1 MGSNL
6 KMRAPFRRRLG
17 DENDKLIFGL
27 AFFGGIAAIISIR
40 LFGDL
45 LTENAGIG
53 LLDVLAIAV
62 AVFVIIGY
70 VAYILSS
77 KNRSGI
83 SVDRASDNV
92 YYLGLL
98 FTLSSLAYSLIK
110 LSFFGMSGEGV
121 ASAKQVLTLLPDF
134 GLALFST
141 IAGIFGRIFLQQMR
155 NDPMDVE
162 TEAREELGIAIRQ
175 LRETIGQVV
184 SNLNGLSTQ
193 MSVTLTEMNNTVSKT
208 LTESATKNT
217 TVINGVAVEVGQLS
231 QRLKEQVQEVTNFTA
246 SSTAQFNDLIGD
258 MRKQFTG
265 FGEVPDV
272 LGQKFAE
279 LTSNVSVATEQIQRS
294 SELQGQL
301 SSELVTAVSALQD
314 VFSEQGLAGM
324 REVVDRASSRFDEI
338 DEQLQSNQQFMTGAL
353 ANITEQ
359 VDGLSASSKNIGEF
373 SEKIEASAKSVDEAN
388 VQYVEELS
396 RAAETLRSK
405 TDQT

>member
-1 MGSNL
+1 M
-6 KMRAPFRRRLG
+6 KAPFRRRLG
-17 DENDKLIFGL
+17 DENDKLAFGL
-27 AFFGGIAAIISIR
+27 AFFGGIFAIISIR
-40 LFGDL
+40 LFSDMVSG
-45 LTENAGIG
+45 NKGIS
-53 LLDVLAIAV
+53 LLDVFAIVVAV
-62 AVFVIIGY
+62 AVIAGY
-70 VAYILSS
+70 VAFILAS
-77 KNRSGI
+77 KNRSGV

-184 SNLNGLSTQ
+184 SNLNGLSSQ
-193 MSVTLTEMNNTVSKT
+193 MSVTMTEMNNNVAQT
-208 LTESATKNT
+208 LERSAVQNT
-217 TVINGVAVEVGQLS
+217 GVINGVATEVGQLS
-231 QRLKEQVQEVTNFTA
+231 QRLRDQVQEVTNFTA
-246 SSTAQFNDLIGD
+246 SSTAQFNDLIGN
-258 MRKQFTG
+258 MRTQFSG

-294 SELQGQL
+294 AELQSEL
-301 SSELVTAVSALQD
+301 SSELVTAVSGLRD
-314 VFSEQGLAGM
+314 VFSEQGLSGM
-324 REVVDRASSRFDEI
+324 REVVDRAGSRFDEI
-338 DEQLQSNQQFMTGAL
+338 DKQLQANQEYMSGAFS
-353 ANITEQ
+353 NITSQ
-359 VDGLSASSKNIGEF
+359 VDELSAASKNIGEF
-373 SEKIEASAKSVDEAN
+373 SGKIEASAKSVDEAN
-388 VQYVEELS
+388 VEYVEELS
-396 RAAETLRSK
+396 RAAEKLRSK
-405 TDQT
+405 TDQN

>member
-1 MGSNL
+1 
-6 KMRAPFRRRLG
+6 MRAPFRRRLG
-17 DENDKLIFGL
+17 DENDKLVFGL
-27 AFFGGIAAIISIR
+27 AFFGGITAIISIR
-40 LFGDL
+40 LLGDWL
-45 LTENAGIG
+45 SANTGIG
-53 LLDVLAIAV
+53 FLDVLAIAV
-62 AVFVIIGY
+62 AVLVIIGY
-70 VAYILSS
+70 VTFILLS

-98 FTLSSLAYSLIK
+98 FTLSSLAYSLVK

-162 TEAREELGIAIRQ
+162 TEAREELGVAIRQ

-193 MSVTLTEMNNTVSKT
+193 MSVTLTEMNNTVSRT
-208 LTESATKNT
+208 LEQSAAQNT

-231 QRLKEQVQEVTNFTA
+231 ERLRDQVQEVTNFTT
-246 SSTAQFNDLIGD
+246 SSTTQFNDLIGN
-258 MRKQFTG
+258 MRLQFTG
-265 FGEVPDV
+265 FGEVPEV

-279 LTSNVSVATEQIQRS
+279 LTSNVSIATEQIQRS
-294 SELQGQL
+294 SELQAQL
-301 SSELVTAVSALQD
+301 SSELVTAVSSLQG

-324 REVVDRASSRFDEI
+324 REVVNRASSRFDEI
-338 DEQLQSNQQFMTGAL
+338 DEQLKANQQYMTGAL
-353 ANITEQ
+353 SDISEQ
-359 VDGLSASSKNIGEF
+359 VEELSATSKNIGEF

-388 VQYVEELS
+388 VEYVEQLS
-396 RAAETLRSK
+396 KAAETLRSK
-405 TDQT
+405 TDQS

>member
-6 KMRAPFRRRLG
+6 KMRAPFRRRFG

-193 MSVTLTEMNNTVSKT
+193 MSVTLTEMNNTVSRT
-208 LTESATKNT
+208 LEQSAAQNT

-231 QRLKEQVQEVTNFTA
+231 ERLRDQVQEVTNFTA
-246 SSTAQFNDLIGD
+246 SSTAQFNELIGN
-258 MRKQFTG
+258 MRTQFSG
-265 FGEVPDV
+265 FGEVPEV
-272 LGQKFAE
+272 LGQKFVE

-353 ANITEQ
+353 SNITEQ
-359 VDGLSASSKNIGEF
+359 VDGLSASSKTIGEF

>member
-193 MSVTLTEMNNTVSKT
+193 MSVTLTEMNNTVSRT
-208 LTESATKNT
+208 LEQSAAQNT

-231 QRLKEQVQEVTNFTA
+231 ERLRDQVQEVTNFTA
-246 SSTAQFNDLIGD
+246 SSTAQFNELIGN
-258 MRKQFTG
+258 MRTQFSG
-265 FGEVPDV
+265 FGEVPEV
-272 LGQKFAE
+272 LGQKFVE

-353 ANITEQ
+353 SNITEQ
-359 VDGLSASSKNIGEF
+359 VDGLSASSKTIGEF

>member
-1 MGSNL
+1 MGSYL
-6 KMRAPFRRRLG
+6 IMKAPFRRRLG
-17 DENDKLIFGL
+17 DENDKLAFGL
-27 AFFGGIAAIISIR
+27 AFFGGIFAIISIR
-40 LFGDL
+40 LFSDMVSG
-45 LTENAGIG
+45 NKGIS
-53 LLDVLAIAV
+53 LLDVFAIVVAV
-62 AVFVIIGY
+62 AVIAGY
-70 VAYILSS
+70 VSFILAS
-77 KNRSGI
+77 KNRSGV

-184 SNLNGLSTQ
+184 SNLNGLSSQ
-193 MSVTLTEMNNTVSKT
+193 MSVTMTEMNNNVAQT
-208 LTESATKNT
+208 LERSAVQNT
-217 TVINGVAVEVGQLS
+217 GVINGVATEVGQLS
-231 QRLKEQVQEVTNFTA
+231 QRLRDQVQEVTNFTA
-246 SSTAQFNDLIGD
+246 SSTAQFNDLIGN
-258 MRKQFTG
+258 MRTQFSG

-294 SELQGQL
+294 AELQSEL
-301 SSELVTAVSALQD
+301 SSELVTAVSGLRD
-314 VFSEQGLAGM
+314 VFSEQGLSGM
-324 REVVDRASSRFDEI
+324 REVVDRAGSRFDEI
-338 DEQLQSNQQFMTGAL
+338 DKQLQANQEYMSGAFS
-353 ANITEQ
+353 NITSQ
-359 VDGLSASSKNIGEF
+359 VDELSAASKNIGEF
-373 SEKIEASAKSVDEAN
+373 SGKIEASAKSVDEAN
-388 VQYVEELS
+388 VEYVEELS
-396 RAAETLRSK
+396 RAAEKLRSK
-405 TDQT
+405 TDQN